1 MLDIAKARGVDIH
14 TPGLPNDSVS
24 MIRRLFEKTY
34 AKEGKEIVVLV
45 DEYDSPMLANWV
57 ADDVELAA
65 ACQDFLSDFYRQLK
79 ASSHII
85 RFRFLTGITY
95 LQKMSIHSGSNDLK
109 DIDDYPD
116 LGPILGFTR
125 EEIKSTYSP
134 EIEVIAKELEMTEE
148 DLMDKI
154 ARYYDGYNWGRE
166 NLPATQVYHPHSIN
180 EFLTFKK
187 FSPYSTGW
195 PTLLL
200 RIVDSL
206 DFVRFS
212 ELLSGEVPSR
222 LDTPDSLLSLLQN
235 PTDSRMRLLLWE
247 LGILR
252 RRRTAGK
259 ESGVPFTNENVRQ
272 HFTEDIYLLGVYGD
286 GSTSTKMIKMRMAL
300 TERNIPE
307 FAKVFASLVESI
319 PADVAM
325 KWKDGEDKGMRRK
338 GEFYQSMYIGALNI
352 FAPNSSYLGSEEVV
366 EENVRPDLV
375 FISPECAMIFEF
387 KKNPKS
393 VDEGL
398 EQIKKQECIE
408 KYGKYLNEK
417 MIKAKN
423 SEERK
428 KWDEILSKWKSVPKW
443 GIGINVSVDEE
454 KKTVT
459 KTTSISEEFIF

>member
-1 MLDIAKARGVDIH
+1 MIDIAKARGVDIH
-14 TPGLPNDSVS
+14 TPELPYDSVS
-24 MIRRLFEKTY
+24 MIRRLFEETY
-34 AKEGKEIVVLV
+34 AKEGKEIVVLI

-57 ADDVELAA
+57 LDEVELAA

-95 LQKMSIHSGSNDLK
+95 LQKMSNHSGSNDLK

-116 LGPILGFTR
+116 LGPILEFTR

-134 EIEVIAKELEMTEE
+134 EIEAIAKELEMTEE

-180 EFLTFKK
+180 EFLTLKE

-195 PTLLL
+195 PTLL
-200 RIVDSL
+200 RRVVDSL

-235 PTDSRMRLLLWE
+235 LTDSRMRLLLWE

-252 RRRTAGK
+252 RRRSEGK

-272 HFTEDIYLLGVYGD
+272 HFTEHLLGWYED
-286 GSTSTKMIKMRMAL
+286 GSTGTKMEKMRMAL

-307 FAKVFASLVESI
+307 FAKLFASLVENI
-319 PADVAM
+319 PAEVAM
-325 KWKDGEDKGMRRK
+325 KWKDREDEGMRRK
-338 GEFYQSMYIGALNI
+338 GEFYQSMYIGAINI

-366 EENVRPDLV
+366 EERVRPDLV
-375 FISPECAMIFEF
+375 FISLECAMIFEF
-387 KKNPKS
+387 TKNPES

-398 EQIKKQECIE
+398 EQIKEQEYIE

-428 KWDEILSKWKSVPKW
+428 KWDEILSKWKSVP
-443 GIGINVSVDEE
+443 
-454 KKTVT
+454 
-459 KTTSISEEFIF
+459 